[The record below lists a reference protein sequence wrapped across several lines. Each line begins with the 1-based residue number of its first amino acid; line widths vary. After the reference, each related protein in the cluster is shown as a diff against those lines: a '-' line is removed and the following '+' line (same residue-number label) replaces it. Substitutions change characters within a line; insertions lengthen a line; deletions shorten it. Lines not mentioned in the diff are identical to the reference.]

1 MNNRLHRTLDDFR
14 LLKLSPLEPIAKELE
29 EYFDFFRQVS
39 QSPSSS
45 EQAAYGLEIVA
56 SILENL
62 PQSFE
67 ERFEF
72 DAVMIQAIAQEWN
85 GQQQKLSGTLIPCSG
100 EEWLHKSFSLPFG
113 PLNGIGKSI
122 SLIHIPGEDALDEVD
137 LLTYPFM
144 CHEMAHNLLYFN
156 DPYFKPEF
164 NRELNQYLNSLRLK
178 SIADQ
183 GKSRIQSQRTISQ
196 IEELWSPGANHQ
208 NWAHE
213 ITMDIVALWTCG
225 PAYIAAFQDEIQD
238 EVEKKGKDPYF
249 IGQSHPP
256 YAVRIDILERTS
268 DRLGWED
275 YTDRI
280 RMLRQNWSK
289 PPHRRR
295 MNNHYLAL
303 TDPVLIEVCIAS
315 ALDACEKY
323 QILRCDRT
331 TIKKVKEIL
340 RNNELPGFGVE
351 VIIAAWLMEQKER
364 SAYRE
369 WENKFVR
376 RLYESIML

>member
-1 MNNRLHRTLDDFR
+1 MNNRLHRTPDDFR

-29 EYFDFFRQVS
+29 EHFDFFRQVS

-62 PQSFE
+62 PRSFE

-164 NRELNQYLNSLRLK
+164 NRELNQYLIGIQKLSGQRIARVIRKRLRIWGREKFSHHIFLMSK
-178 SIADQ
+178 VISDSTPNETRNDR
-183 GKSRIQSQRTISQ
+183 KPSRK
-196 IEELWSPGANHQ
+196 
-208 NWAHE
+208 
-213 ITMDIVALWTCG
+213 C
-225 PAYIAAFQDEIQD
+225 
-238 EVEKKGKDPYF
+238 
-249 IGQSHPP
+249 
-256 YAVRIDILERTS
+256 
-268 DRLGWED
+268 
-275 YTDRI
+275 
-280 RMLRQNWSK
+280 
-289 PPHRRR
+289 
-295 MNNHYLAL
+295 
-303 TDPVLIEVCIAS
+303 
-315 ALDACEKY
+315 
-323 QILRCDRT
+323 
-331 TIKKVKEIL
+331 
-340 RNNELPGFGVE
+340 FG
-351 VIIAAWLMEQKER
+351 
-364 SAYRE
+364 
-369 WENKFVR
+369 
-376 RLYESIML
+376 